1 MEEQNS
7 KLQCENTLNSSVSN
21 DNRKEGLPNN
31 HMVFA
36 ITSTILNAVTC
47 NFMGLIFG
55 VIAIVFADQ
64 VKTIYNSGDYLGSIL
79 KSKNTRILSII
90 SLVIFFS
97 GILIFILYILFII
110 FFGNISYYEGWYK
123 NS

>member
-1 MEEQNS
+1 MEDQHSNLQYENS
-7 KLQCENTLNSSVSN
+7 AASTVPTDKKN
-21 DNRKEGLPNN
+21 DSLPNN
-31 HMVFA
+31 HMVLA
-36 ITSTILNAVTC
+36 VTSTILNAVTC

-79 KSKNTRILSII
+79 KSKNTRVLSII